1 MHHSLD
7 RAHNSDQQVLF
18 ILLNFGPCK
27 EAYEAGM
34 TFRTQSHGTGI
45 KIFYPRF
52 LVNAFGIIGDFYKSF
67 YQVFPM
73 LIYSPM
79 TWHDKSQKAFIP
91 YIYILIKDGKWVN
104 LDGFEVGIIG
114 WDI

>member
-34 TFRTQSHGTGI
+34 TFRTQSHGTGV

-52 LVNAFGIIGDFYKSF
+52 LVNAFGIIDDFYKSF
-67 YQVFPM
+67 YQDFPM
-73 LIYSPM
+73 LIYPTHDM
-79 TWHDKSQKAFIP
+79 TWQVSEGFYPI
-91 YIYILIKDGKWVN
+91 YIYIYIN
-104 LDGFEVGIIG
+104 
-114 WDI
+114 